1 MRTTSE
7 MACNVVDNCML
18 RELQLEEKDIP
29 GAKLVKDPSECN
41 LEELKQWLECRGQK
55 TSGKKGELVE
65 RVLGCLRLNTPLD
78 PKVFNGVQRFQLSR
92 IFRGCPETT
101 HHVPK
106 SRNTINLFRN
116 QTFSSTFE
124 ENPKFLFFH
133 SPKNLFF
140 HKLTSYST
148 ASSTVIKYL
157 KSRRWCLF
165 KNTSSS
171 VHLYLKNLIPSL

>member
-1 MRTTSE
+1 MYEKDNGICLRTTSE

-29 GAKLVKDPSECN
+29 GAKLVEDPSECN
-41 LEELKQWLECRGQK
+41 LEELKQWLECWGQK

-78 PKVFNGVQRFQLSR
+78 PKVVNGVQRFQLSR
-92 IFRGCPETT
+92 IFRGCPETK

-116 QTFSSTFE
+116 QTFSPLSKKTL
-124 ENPKFLFFH
+124 NSYFFIH
-133 SPKNLFF
+133 QKIC
-140 HKLTSYST
+140 
-148 ASSTVIKYL
+148 SST
-157 KSRRWCLF
+157 
-165 KNTSSS
+165 N
-171 VHLYLKNLIPSL
+171 